1 MCVYIQGAWLQLLRI
16 KADDSGPLETL
27 FEQHVSGTISDI
39 AKVSCSWT
47 SNVQL
52 QPASQPSKLPYTCSP
67 IAHTPIV
74 SNDVLVVTSDQGSL
88 VFLAVVVP
96 TGGDL
101 IDNGRFELVAEVV
114 EQMSIPFFSS
124 SYANCQ
130 LVGTAGHAR
139 KRLYKGW
146 KKDCCGS
153 NVRKIDTLSLALPLM
168 LCSCSPLYLGQGPL
182 LWLRFRITL
191 TFLS

>member
-1 MCVYIQGAWLQLLRI
+1 
-16 KADDSGPLETL
+16 
-27 FEQHVSGTISDI
+27 
-39 AKVSCSWT
+39 
-47 SNVQL
+47 
-52 QPASQPSKLPYTCSP
+52 
-67 IAHTPIV
+67 
-74 SNDVLVVTSDQGSL
+74 
-88 VFLAVVVP
+88 VVVP

-114 EQMSIPFFSS
+114 EQMSIPCFFS
-124 SYANCQ
+124 SYANGQ
-130 LVGTAGHAR
+130 LVGAAGHAG

-153 NVRKIDTLSLALPLM
+153 NVRKIDTLSLGASSI

-182 LWLRFRITL
+182 LWLRFRIIL